1 MSSAEP
7 RARTASTVLEIF
19 DRVAERAPDSIA
31 LDIPDIA
38 AWTYAELDHC
48 ATRVADLVRK
58 HLENRPA
65 HDVVVAIALSRRDP
79 WLFASLLG
87 VMRAG
92 AAYVA
97 IDPVF
102 PAKQAAT
109 ILEDAGAIA
118 LIADDT
124 RAAEIFAHSD
134 GSSRIPHIAPA
145 VLTTQSLDA
154 HTRANITGS
163 NALPPPPAA
172 EALAYVIYTS
182 GTTGKPKGVEIEHR
196 SLFNLVDG
204 DRREFALGPN
214 DRVAQGSSASYDSSV
229 EEMWLAWAAG
239 GTVVVMDD
247 ETTRLGPDLLP
258 WLIEQR
264 ITVLCPPPTLLRT
277 LACEDPQRTLARIR
291 LLYVGGE
298 ALPPD
303 IADLWSRG
311 RRLENGY
318 GPTECTVTCLRSTV
332 HCGEE
337 VTIGR
342 AIPGSFAAVIDP
354 DDPALRVIEDDAHG
368 ELVVGGASL
377 ARGYRGQPEVTRTR
391 FIEHPQLGRVY
402 RTGDLVHR
410 DVRGEFHYHGR
421 IDAQVKLRGYRI
433 ELGAIEAKLA
443 AHPSVLEAAATV
455 EDANT
460 PQARLVAHVVAR
472 AGFVIDP
479 AQLRDALAAELPAYM
494 VPTTIATIDAIP
506 RSVGGKLDRKRLP
519 RIINA
524 PRETRERAFVAP
536 TTPTERAVASALA
549 TALGRGSRSP
559 VHTAPSDADRFV
571 SIDDDIFDDLGLDS
585 LTIAIA
591 ISHLRADERTRAATV
606 RIAYEHRTA
615 GAIAHAIDNAREQSD
630 AKLVAKTN
638 IHASRTNAAAA
649 HESAHEAAHAQARGT
664 SRPLAFT
671 MAQSAFLAALLIALA
686 QFLWIPNFGNQIEH
700 AWLDGGAATVG
711 VALVAGAALVAYTGL
726 AIAVGI
732 AAKWLLI
739 GRYTPMR
746 ARAFSAWHLRH
757 WIVVRLVSLAPWE
770 MLEAVGL
777 APFALQLL
785 GARIGRNV
793 HIHRGVRLTEGGWDL
808 ITLEDNA
815 TIGQDACLR
824 AVELEA
830 GTIVVGP
837 VTVRRGATLETRAG
851 LSPGTELG
859 EGSILRA
866 LSNLSPG
873 IVESHALLDGIPAE
887 KLANAPAPP
896 AVTPAP
902 APVARVIIGLT
913 LFAIIVSVLVAPWT
927 IAASLFGLLP
937 DHNAKSTSVYAH
949 LYGASD
955 ALIPTFAG
963 LARIVGAT
971 VFAGIGTVLLQA
983 LLVRVLGKPPRG
995 PYALGSIASLRM
1007 SLQSMLVEGAG
1018 RWLSGTI
1025 MWPMWLN
1032 LAGAR
1037 IGRGCEISTV
1047 TDVVPS
1053 TVEIGRETFFADG
1066 IYLGGPRL
1074 HAGTATIEPV
1084 TLESSCFVGNHAVLP
1099 SGTRLARETLVGI
1112 STRGDGL
1119 PDEAGASWFGHP
1131 IFRLPRREIVEMS
1144 RELTHE
1150 PPLVRRVNRWM
1161 WELARF
1167 ALPIGPVFLALVM
1180 YRVLEVAEQTADAW
1194 LFRLVWLP
1202 CALLAAFAALSASV
1216 LLLKWVLI
1224 GRVKPGTH
1232 ALWSCWCSRWDFLY
1246 VMWGMWAS
1254 KPLAFLEGSL
1264 LLVAYLR
1271 LMGCRIGKRA
1281 LLGSGF
1287 SHVVDPDMLHFG
1299 DDVTVQA
1306 LFQAHT
1312 FEDRVLKVDHVFIE
1326 DRATVGANTV
1336 LLYGA
1341 RVGRGA
1347 IVEPHSVVMKREV
1360 LVAETRYEGVPTQ
1373 PIGPVFMHAAATT
1386 TTTTTTRTTRDAV

>member
-1 MSSAEP
+1 MSSAKT
-7 RARTASTVLEIF
+7 RASTASTVLEIF

-31 LDIPDIA
+31 LDIPTIA
-38 AWTYAELDHC
+38 AWSYAELDRS
-48 ATRVADLVRK
+48 AARVADLVRDR
-58 HLENRPA
+58 LENRTA
-65 HDVVVAIALSRRDP
+65 RDAVVAIALSRRDP

-102 PAKQAAT
+102 PARQAAS

-118 LIADDT
+118 LIADDV
-124 RAAEIFAHSD
+124 RAEEILAHSTD
-134 GSSRIPHIAPA
+134 PSRISHLSPA
-145 VLTTQSLDA
+145 ALAARELEA
-154 HTRANITGS
+154 HTRANDNSS
-163 NALPPPPAA
+163 NAVPMPPAA
-172 EALAYVIYTS
+172 DALAYVIYTS
-182 GTTGKPKGVEIEHR
+182 GTTGKPKGVEIEHG

-247 ETTRLGPDLLP
+247 ETARLGPDLVP

-277 LACEDPQRTLARIR
+277 LACEDPRRTLPEIR

-332 HCGEE
+332 HSGEE

-342 AIPGSFAAVIDP
+342 AIPGSFAAIIDP
-354 DDPALRVIEDDAHG
+354 DDSALRVIEDDARGEPVLG

-377 ARGYRGQPEVTRTR
+377 ARGYRGQPDVTRAR
-391 FIEHPQLGRVY
+391 FVEHPQLGRVY

-410 DVRGEFHYHGR
+410 DLRGEFHYHGR
-421 IDAQVKLRGYRI
+421 IDAQVKLRGYRV

-460 PQARLVAHVVAR
+460 PRARLVAHVVACTG
-472 AGFVIDP
+472 ATIDV
-479 AQLRDALAAELPAYM
+479 AQLRDALAAELPSYM

-519 RIINA
+519 RIIDA
-524 PRETRERAFVAP
+524 SHEIRERDFVAP
-536 TTPTERAVASALA
+536 TTATERAVASALA
-549 TALGRGSRSP
+549 IALGRGSRSP
-559 VHTAPSDADRFV
+559 VRVAPSDADQFV

-615 GAIAHAIDNAREQSD
+615 RAIAHAVDNVRERGDSRFVGNNQ
-630 AKLVAKTN
+630 TN
-638 IHASRTNAAAA
+638 ASRTNTGATPDAARA
-649 HESAHEAAHAQARGT
+649 HVRGT
-664 SRPLAFT
+664 SRPITFTLA
-671 MAQSAFLAALLIALA
+671 QGAFLTVLVVALA
-686 QFLWIPNFGNQIEH
+686 QFLWIPTIGDQLEN
-700 AWLDGGAATVG
+700 AWVDGGIATVA
-711 VALVAGAALVAYTGL
+711 VALIAGLSLVAYTGL

-746 ARAFSAWHLRH
+746 ARAFSGWHLRH

-777 APFALQLL
+777 APLALRLL

-808 ITLEDNA
+808 ITLEDDA

-851 LSPGTELG
+851 LSPGAELG

-873 IVESHALLDGIPAE
+873 LVESHALLDGIPAE

-902 APVARVIIGLT
+902 APVVRVIIGLT

-927 IAASLFGLLP
+927 LAALLFGLLP
-937 DHNAKSTSVYAH
+937 DQAASTTSVYAH
-949 LYGASD
+949 LYGTSD
-955 ALIPTFAG
+955 ALIPTVAG

-971 VFAGIGTVLLQA
+971 IFAGIGTVLLQA

-1119 PDEAGASWFGHP
+1119 PDEVGASWFGHP

-1180 YRVLEVAEQTADAW
+1180 YRVLEVAERTASAW
-1194 LFRLVWLP
+1194 TFRFMWLP
-1202 CALLAAFAALSASV
+1202 CALLAAFAALAASV
-1216 LLLKWVLI
+1216 LLLKWALI

-1254 KPLAFLEGSL
+1254 KPLALLEGTL

-1360 LVAETRYEGVPTQ
+1360 LVSETRYEGVPTQ
-1373 PIGPVFMHAAATT
+1373 PIGPVFMHVAATT
-1386 TTTTTTRTTRDAV
+1386 TTTRDAV